1 MVKFL
6 KPNKVV
12 IILQG
17 KYVARKV
24 VIKNVIGKDS
34 AKKQAK
40 KSCVKAFIKL
50 VNYNHIMPTHYTLD
64 MDLKD
69 VVNADVL
76 RARDKKVVDLL
87 VPYQRG
93 EKIGLFVSAGVGDS
107 AYYGCLLVLVN
118 VLERQMNEPHG
129 ARARVGLTELT
140 VVEHF
145 RDTEG
150 KDVLHF
156 HG

>member
-1 MVKFL
+1 MRPYDHCLVAG
-6 KPNKVV
+6 VT
-12 IILQG
+12 
-17 KYVARKV
+17 KYQ
-24 VIKNVIGKDS
+24 KNVIGKDS

-50 VNYNHIMPTHYTLD
+50 VNYNHIMPTRYTLD

-93 EKIGLFVSAGVGDS
+93 EKIGLFVGAVFTGVG
-107 AYYGCLLVLVN
+107 
-118 VLERQMNEPHG
+118 ERT
-129 ARARVGLTELT
+129 R
-140 VVEHF
+140 
-145 RDTEG
+145 EG
-150 KDVLHF
+150 NDLYREMIESGVIN
-156 HG
+156 

>member
-17 KYVARKV
+17 KYAARKF

-40 KSCVKAFIKL
+40 KSCVKASIKL
-50 VNYNHIMPTHYTLD
+50 VNYNHVIPTRYTLD
-64 MDLKD
+64 VDLKD

-93 EKIGLFVSAGVGDS
+93 EKIGLFVGAGVGD

-118 VLERQMNEPHG
+118 ILERQMNEPHG

-140 VVEHF
+140 VAEHF
-145 RDTEG
+145 RDTKG